1 MAEYKDFL
9 NKNYYFLDFESN
21 KKHELFLLGV
31 EVKKNFTCYVI
42 NEDLS
47 PICENENYKDRF
59 NIQYGK
65 PKDIISKLLSSMSAD
80 NDVIVAYSSPELKL
94 IQKIIPK
101 ENLPNILYLNLA
113 KAAKTWVNKYHKV
126 EFEKLSKFR
135 SYSNSFIAKK
145 RSLASIMR
153 LLPQSPQAS
162 NLYGPG
168 KTTTRIN
175 YVINALKKYK
185 KFSEL
190 STRQKIKTTNFL
202 NHNYYD
208 VTCMRYLLDEIIRQD
223 PKLLQKG
230 SYKLTDIKS

>member
-1 MAEYKDFL
+1 MIDYKDVL

-21 KKHELFLLGV
+21 KKEEMFLLGV
-31 EVKKNFTCYVI
+31 EIEQNFTCYVI
-42 NEDLS
+42 NEYLS
-47 PICENENYKDRF
+47 PICENENYKEKF

-65 PKDIISKLLSSMSAD
+65 PKDIVSKLLSSMSED
-80 NDVIVAYSSPELKL
+80 NDVIVAYSTPELKL
-94 IQKIIPK
+94 IQKTIPK
-101 ENLPNILYLNLA
+101 GNLPNILYLNLA
-113 KAAKTWVNKYHKV
+113 KAAKTWVNKYHKE
-126 EFEKLSKFR
+126 EFENLSKFR

-175 YVINALKKYK
+175 YVINALKKFK

-202 NHNYYD
+202 NHNFYD
-208 VTCMRYLLDEIIRQD
+208 VTCMRYLLEEIIKRD

-230 SYKLTDIKS
+230 IYKLTDVKS